1 MRQRVHRR
9 KLRHAANRADME
21 LFTAYTSLEKATQL
35 YQSTNMDLERNFE
48 KLITGVNENFT
59 RKNISLLEFIDYYDS
74 YKETCIQLYEIK
86 KNVFLAMENLNTVVG
101 QNVLNY

>member
-1 MRQRVHRR
+1 
-9 KLRHAANRADME
+9 ME

-59 RKNISLLEFIDYYDS
+59 RKNNQPAGIYSTIM
-74 YKETCIQLYEIK
+74 TAIK
-86 KNVFLAMENLNTVVG
+86 KPVS
-101 QNVLNY
+101 NYTR